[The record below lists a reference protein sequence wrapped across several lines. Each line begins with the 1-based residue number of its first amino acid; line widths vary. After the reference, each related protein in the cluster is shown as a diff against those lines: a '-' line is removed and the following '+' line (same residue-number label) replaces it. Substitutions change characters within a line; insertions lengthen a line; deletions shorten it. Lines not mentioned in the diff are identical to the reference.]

1 MRRAEWVCGWLALL
15 VFLTGAVS
23 VRAQLTSDEVPR
35 ERTVPRGEQLRRQL
49 EASRYHLGPFR
60 IQPRFMVRDLGYN
73 DNVFGATDE
82 NKVSDWTATAVGG
95 VHWMLPVGPKM
106 YVVGDA
112 LPEYTWYQKL
122 SERRFFGG
130 TYNASM
136 ILPLS
141 RMSVEATG
149 SRAKSLAIVSSE
161 LEAPAIRELNH
172 AHLDAEVEIVERFS
186 IFGRGAA
193 ETHRYQ
199 VDSTSEG
206 ALARVAELDRDETAV
221 RGGFRYRPLSFF
233 DVTVAAEH
241 TTGEFL
247 VNPQARDNVSDAILV
262 GLHYDRPRVLFN
274 VTAGQRKGKPRN
286 LSTFPE
292 YSTTTGAWYLRY
304 SLGAP
309 IDLEGYGH
317 RRVTYGLETTNP
329 YFFDTR
335 NGVAV
340 SGRIGYRVSVRA
352 FGEVGDNDYPLVALP
367 RATPVKRKDQVA
379 TIGGG
384 LSVRLYRNSSF
395 TVVVSQ
401 SEFDS
406 NIDVNDR
413 SVIRVQTGIVFRGD
427 PTQ

>member
-1 MRRAEWVCGWLALL
+1 MRRTEWVCGWLALL

-35 ERTVPRGEQLRRQL
+35 ERTVPRSEQLRRQL

-73 DNVFGATDE
+73 DNVFGSSDD
-82 NKVSDWTATAVGG
+82 KVSDWTATAIGG

-112 LPEYTWYQKL
+112 LPEYTYYQKL
-122 SERRFFGG
+122 SDRRFFGG
-130 TYNASM
+130 TYNASV

-141 RMSVEATG
+141 RMSVEANG
-149 SRAKSLAIVSSE
+149 STSKSLAIVSSE
-161 LEAPAIRELNH
+161 IEAPAVRKLDH
-172 AHLDAEVEIVERFS
+172 GHLESEIEVVQRFS
-186 IFGRGAA
+186 IFASGAA
-193 ETHRYQ
+193 EKHRYE
-199 VDSTSEG
+199 VDTASTG
-206 ALARVAELDRDETAV
+206 ALARVRELDRDETAV
-221 RGGFRYRPLSFF
+221 RGGFRYKPLSFF
-233 DVTVAAEH
+233 DVSVAAEH
-241 TTGEFL
+241 TTGEFI
-247 VNPQARDNVSDAILV
+247 VNPLVRDNVSDAVLL

-274 VTAGQRKGKPRN
+274 VTAGNRKGKPRN

-335 NGVAV
+335 NGAAV
-340 SGRIGYRVSVRA
+340 SARIGYRVSVRA
-352 FGEVGDNDYPLVALP
+352 FGEVGDNDYPLIVQP
-367 RATPVKRKDQVA
+367 RVPTVKRKDQVA

-406 NIDVNDR
+406 NIDANDR